1 MKKKF
6 SLFLSL
12 ALALVMILGVVPVQA
27 HTFSRECTLYSAK
40 DKYSTGDSKN
50 KVFLASYT
58 GAVTEV
64 TTSNPKVAT
73 IQTVGDD
80 DGGYLLL
87 ILKKAGKT
95 TIHYSYN
102 GYSITE
108 KVTVR
113 KYKNPVSSIKIGKT
127 SISSSKFKTKTSYTL
142 KYSKF
147 AKKKSAVNIKLAKG
161 WRLEG
166 QGFTVLP
173 KGATQ
178 TYGMVKNG
186 SSIKVKG
193 GKGYVVSFRAVNQ
206 KTQQVEDFEIIFK

>member
-6 SLFLSL
+6 SFFLSL

-147 AKKKSAVNIKLAKG
+147 AKEKE
-161 WRLEG
+161 RR
-166 QGFTVLP
+166 Q
-173 KGATQ
+173 
-178 TYGMVKNG
+178 Y
-186 SSIKVKG
+186 
-193 GKGYVVSFRAVNQ
+193 
-206 KTQQVEDFEIIFK
+206 